1 MSKPG
6 VIEEADAGALPNGQ
20 LGGRLAG
27 LSLMQQVLILAM
39 WPLLEQVLAF
49 FVGLT
54 DLFISGR
61 MAEGAE
67 RVAILD
73 AMGLG
78 GYVGW
83 FFNILQGAVA
93 TGVMALVARAT
104 GARDH
109 PLANRGLG
117 QGVWLGI
124 SAGLISFGVLHAGI
138 PLLIEKI
145 GLTPEAGVQA
155 TRFLKVLAFSGP
167 FSGAMFAVNA
177 ALRGAGDTRTP
188 FLSMVVVNVVNMLM
202 SSLLVFGPAPFGGHG
217 IAGIAAGTV
226 TGWVAGCLTA
236 VLMLGH
242 GRSEGLRW
250 SRISLSPCW
259 QTMKRILKVGAPQS
273 LEILVMWLIHAFGIH
288 VIANLNHEGSLGAHF
303 LAIRVE
309 SMSFLPGFA
318 IATASATLVG
328 QYLGAGS
335 KEMAVK
341 AVRLCWKTG
350 VVLMSF
356 IGLGFVLF
364 RYPLIGFM
372 APGSELH
379 ANLSAPLLIVSAFTQ
394 PFFATCIILKTSMR
408 GAGAT
413 NAVMRWSFGSMFF
426 YRVGVLW
433 WFFHHGGIS
442 LTQVWIVLGLDLF
455 TQSIA
460 FSWLHFRGRWLE
472 AKV

>member
-1 MSKPG
+1 MTDSTQGGRIWWIVVRPALTSGGLRMSKSG
-6 VIEEADAGALPNGQ
+6 VIEEADAGELPNGQ

-27 LSLMQQVLILAM
+27 LSLMQQVVILAM

-109 PLANRGLG
+109 ALANRGLG

-124 SAGLISFGVLHAGI
+124 LAGLISFGVLYAGI

-155 TRFLKVLAFSGP
+155 TKFLKVLAFSGP

-188 FLSMVVVNVVNMLM
+188 FLSMVVVNVVNMIV
-202 SSLLVFGPAPFGGHG
+202 SSLLVFGPAPFGGG
-217 IAGIAAGTV
+217 AR
-226 TGWVAGCLTA
+226 A
-236 VLMLGH
+236 V
-242 GRSEGLRW
+242 S
-250 SRISLSPCW
+250 
-259 QTMKRILKVGAPQS
+259 
-273 LEILVMWLIHAFGIH
+273 
-288 VIANLNHEGSLGAHF
+288 
-303 LAIRVE
+303 
-309 SMSFLPGFA
+309 
-318 IATASATLVG
+318 
-328 QYLGAGS
+328 
-335 KEMAVK
+335 
-341 AVRLCWKTG
+341 RLC
-350 VVLMSF
+350 
-356 IGLGFVLF
+356 
-364 RYPLIGFM
+364 
-372 APGSELH
+372 
-379 ANLSAPLLIVSAFTQ
+379 
-394 PFFATCIILKTSMR
+394 
-408 GAGAT
+408 
-413 NAVMRWSFGSMFF
+413 
-426 YRVGVLW
+426 
-433 WFFHHGGIS
+433 
-442 LTQVWIVLGLDLF
+442 
-455 TQSIA
+455 
-460 FSWLHFRGRWLE
+460 
-472 AKV
+472 